1 MFRYDTLREQWFIAA
16 MFIGVALVLYFL
28 IFYLDLERPRK
39 RKQDKP
45 EEYETNYLSIMQGIP
60 WSVKITTVVIMI
72 FMFIYLVQHII
83 HPNSW

>member
-1 MFRYDTLREQWFIAA
+1 

-39 RKQDKP
+39 KKRGKP
-45 EEYETNYLSIMQGIP
+45 EEFETNYLSAWEAIP

-72 FMFIYLVQHII
+72 FMVIYLIQHII